1 MKGTQVTTVSVREL
15 KAKASQILREL
26 ESSGEEVIVTRR
38 GKPCAKLVRLTDQAT
53 GKKSLRTLRGALP
66 SMPDE
71 LTWDDF
77 MEAKKIWE
85 PRPLPGP
92 DE

>member
-1 MKGTQVTTVSVREL
+1 MTTVSVREL
-15 KAKASQILREL
+15 KAKASEILREL

-38 GKPCAKLVRLTDQAT
+38 GKPCAKLVRLTDRAT